1 MTHDTKVAV
10 ILREDLPIWQKLNVT
25 AVTISGI
32 VGTTE
37 GIIGENYEDASGN
50 QYLPMINQPIMIF
63 SANAEQIKKTHE
75 RALIRNV
82 KLAIFTEEIF
92 SAIFDEDSR
101 SAVKKCSSE
110 DLNLIGMAMRDDKRV
125 IDKVIKGLTLHK

>member
-1 MTHDTKVAV
+1 MIHDTKVAV
-10 ILREDLPIWQKLNVT
+10 IFRDDLPTWKKLNVT

-63 SANAEQIKKTHE
+63 SANAEQIKKAHE
-75 RALIRNV
+75 RALNRNV
-82 KLAIFTEEIF
+82 KLSIFTEEIF

-101 SAVKKCSSE
+101 VSVKKCNNE
-110 DLNLIGMAMRDDKRV
+110 DLNLVGMAMRDDKKI